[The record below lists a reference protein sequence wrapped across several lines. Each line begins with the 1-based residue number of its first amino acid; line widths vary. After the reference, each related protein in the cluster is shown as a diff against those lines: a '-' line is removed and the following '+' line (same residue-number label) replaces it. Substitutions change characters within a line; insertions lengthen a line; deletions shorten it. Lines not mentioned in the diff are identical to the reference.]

1 MSSVDN
7 RIVEMQFNNKQFE
20 QGINTSISSL
30 DRLKKGLE
38 LGNAT
43 NGLANLDKAIKSFS
57 LGSISD
63 NLTGI
68 SEKFSA
74 LGIIGITTLQNLTNQ
89 AVNTGKRMVSAL
101 TIDPI
106 QMGFKEYETKMGS
119 IQTILT
125 NTASKGTT
133 LQEVTAALDDL
144 NTYAD
149 KTIYN
154 FAEMTRNI
162 GTFTAA
168 GVDLETSKIAIKGI
182 ANLAAASGSNA
193 QQASTAMYQLS
204 QALATGSVK
213 LMDWNSVVN
222 AGMGGEL
229 FKNAL
234 KSTAEEMGTDV
245 DAMIAKNG
253 SFRESLQEGWI
264 TADVLNTTLKKLTK
278 EGAQEYGA
286 AMLKSGKYTQ
296 AQFDALMKQAAMAED
311 AATEVKTLT
320 QMFDTMK
327 ESVQSG
333 WAQTWEAIIGNKE
346 ESTKLLTSINEAFGN
361 LIGPSTD
368 ARNAMFEFWNA
379 AGGRAAVISGLSN
392 TFKGLASI
400 FKPIAEAFREVFPA
414 MDGVK
419 LVRFSQDFQRLTEK
433 FKMGESAIQAIK
445 DTFVGLFSVIN
456 IGVQVISTIV
466 KGIAM
471 LFGAVI
477 PAGDGILFLTSS
489 IGNFFTSINKSI
501 EASGIFAASLA
512 VLQKILKP
520 LPSMFDGVSKVSEIF
535 SKLSEEVKKA
545 IDYISGGLSDTF
557 TNLNFDKLF
566 AVVNGGLV
574 AGILAG
580 INKIIFSFSSVV
592 SSGKGFLKNTKKILE
607 TVRGSLEAYQNTL
620 KAEVLVKIAIAI
632 GILSASLVALSL
644 IDPVRMISSVAAIS
658 LLFTELIASMAI
670 LDKAMTGP
678 GFKSMIIIT
687 GMMMSL
693 SAAILVLSA
702 SMLVLSTIDWNGI
715 AKGLA
720 GVGGLILELALF
732 MKIAQAPGI
741 GTGSGLALVP
751 LAGALLILSAALKV
765 ISTIDTEGIKNGLN
779 AIGTLL
785 IQLLIFT
792 KLLSNTS
799 NLISVGT
806 SVTILAVGL
815 TVLAGAIAIFGNM
828 SLETIGKGL
837 GTLAGSLIILSLA
850 MKGMS
855 TGLPGAAAMLVMAGA
870 IAVLAPALLLLG
882 TMSVE
887 SITIS
892 IFALAGALAV
902 LGGMS
907 TVLGPVVPIMF
918 VLGQAIALI
927 GLGVGVAGAGVLAL
941 SAGLAGLAVS
951 GAAGAVALVAIATSL
966 ASIIP
971 IYIKKFGEGL
981 VELANVIGNS
991 APSLM
996 EAMMKLV
1003 IALLDTLVVNIPKFV
1018 VIGTELIVGLLNG
1031 ISYMLPRIIQAG
1043 FNLIISFING
1053 LADAIRKNTSQLV
1066 NAGINLMDSIIEGC
1080 WTAITALKDE
1090 YKKIGNNIVDG
1101 VINGIKEKFTEA
1113 ATWAGNLGHTLVDSM
1128 KDVLGIQ
1135 SPSKTFKDEIGAMTN
1150 AGLAKGIKDTADE
1163 PVNETEKVGKKVA
1176 EAGKSTLDS
1185 VKASI
1190 DERKYYN
1197 KISLEEELKD
1207 WEAVQKKYK
1216 AGSEERKQIDKE
1228 IYRVKNEML
1237 KASFDNSVKWIDE
1250 QKYYDKMSL
1259 ADELAAWERVQA
1271 RYAQGTEERKR
1282 ADREVYRLKKDL
1294 TAQQKQIDEDY
1305 YNATKAIN
1313 DRLKSDIQ
1321 SVNNEYE
1328 SALASRTDALFRSY
1342 GLFDKVNPKEA
1353 VNGEELITNLQDQV
1367 IEFETW
1373 QKSITELSKKGIEE
1387 GLLKELQSMGPS
1399 AIAQIQALNALS
1411 APQLDMYVSLWRTKH
1426 NDAKI
1431 QATAELVGLKADTQI
1446 KIEELKLQAETE
1458 LETYKNIWIT
1468 KSAELRTNVTTEVSQ
1483 MVTDTTTA
1491 LSNLGTNAQ
1500 TTITAAT
1507 TSIETEFAKQD
1518 WKSIGTNIVQGI
1530 IKGVNDNSHLLIN
1543 RMKEL
1548 AKEALMAA
1556 QAELG
1561 IESPSKEFEKVGMF
1575 AVQGFVN
1582 GLSDITSINSAGTN
1596 IGSAA
1601 IDSLKKTISDISN
1614 AVNGNIDMTPTIRP
1628 VIDLTDVESGA
1639 KNISSLLGNTPSI
1652 NSDTSITRASS
1663 ISASQAAQNRVSS
1676 SGITTQLQPQSNN
1689 GQTLVMNVTMNV
1701 KSAAEAIRELDIL
1714 NKQLAVNY

>member
-63 NLTGI
+63 TLTGI

-133 LQEVTAALDDL
+133 LQEVTAALNDL

-204 QALATGSVK
+204 QALAAGSVK

-296 AQFDALMKQAAMAED
+296 AQVDALMKQAAMAED

-379 AGGRAAVISGLSN
+379 AGGRASVISGLSN
-392 TFKGLASI
+392 IFKGLASI
-400 FKPIAEAFREVFPA
+400 LKPIGEAFREVFPA
-414 MDGVK
+414 MDGAK

-433 FKMGESAIQAIK
+433 FKMGESTIQAIK
-445 DTFVGLFSVIN
+445 DTFIGLFSIIN
-456 IGVQVISTIV
+456 IGVQVISTII

-471 LFGAVI
+471 LFGTVI
-477 PAGDGILFLTSS
+477 PAGNGILFLTSS
-489 IGNFFTSINKSI
+489 IGNLFTSINKSI
-501 EASGIFAASLA
+501 EASGIFATSLA
-512 VLQKILKP
+512 GLQKILKP

-566 AVVNGGLV
+566 AIVNGGLV

-580 INKIIFSFSSVV
+580 INKIIFSFSSVI
-592 SSGKGFLKNTKKILE
+592 SGGEGFLKNTKKILE

-620 KAEVLVKIAIAI
+620 KAEVLVKIATAI

-658 LLFTELIASMAI
+658 LLFTELIGSMII
-670 LDKAMTGP
+670 LDKAMMGP

-693 SAAILVLSA
+693 SASILVLSA
-702 SMLVLSTIDWNGI
+702 SMLILSTIDWNGI

-720 GVGGLILELALF
+720 GIGGLMLELALF
-732 MKIAQAPGI
+732 MKLTQKAGM
-741 GTGSGLALVP
+741 GVGSGAGLIL
-751 LAGALLILSAALKV
+751 LAGALLTLSMAVK
-765 ISTIDTEGIKNGLN
+765 IMSTIDIEGLKKGLG
-779 AIGTLL
+779 AIGILL
-785 IQLLIFT
+785 AELLIFSKLFENT
-792 KLLSNTS
+792 KG
-799 NLISVGT
+799 LIGIGT
-806 SVTILAVGL
+806 GVTVLAVGL
-815 TVLAGAIAIFGNM
+815 TVLAGAVAIFGNM

-837 GTLAGSLIILSLA
+837 GTLAGSLLILGLA

-855 TGLPGAAAMLVMAGA
+855 TGLSGAAAMLVMATA

-882 TMSVE
+882 TMSIE
-887 SITIS
+887 SIASS
-892 IFALAGALAV
+892 ILVLAGTLTV

-907 TVLGPVVPIMF
+907 VILGPLVPAMF
-918 VLGQAIALI
+918 GIAGAITLI

-941 SAGLAGLAVS
+941 SAGLAALAVS

-966 ASIIP
+966 ASVIP

-981 VELANVIGNS
+981 VGLADVIGNS
-991 APSLM
+991 APTFM
-996 EAMMKLV
+996 RAMMKLV
-1003 IALLDTLVVNIPKFV
+1003 VALLDTLISNIPKM
-1018 VIGTELIVGLLNG
+1018 VIMGTELIVGLLNG
-1031 ISYMLPRIIQAG
+1031 IEYMLPRIIQAG

-1053 LADAIRKNTSQLV
+1053 LAEAIRRNTSQLID
-1066 NAGINLMDSIIEGC
+1066 AGINLMDSIIEGC
-1080 WTAITALKDE
+1080 WTALTMWKDE

-1101 VINGIKEKFTEA
+1101 VINGIKAKFTEA
-1113 ATWAGNLGHTLVDSM
+1113 AQWAGKLGMTLVNSM

-1135 SPSKTFKDEIGAMTN
+1135 SPSKMFQDQIGAMIN
-1150 AGLAKGIKDTADE
+1150 AGLAKGIKQTSDE
-1163 PVNETEKVGKKVA
+1163 PVNETKKVGKKVA
-1176 EAGKSTLDS
+1176 EAGKSILDS

-1294 TAQQKQIDEDY
+1294 TTQQKQIDEDY

-1353 VNGEELITNLQDQV
+1353 VNGEDLITNLQDQV

-1411 APQLDMYVSLWRTKH
+1411 TPQLDMYVSLWRTKY

-1446 KIEELKLQAETE
+1446 KIEELKAQADSE
-1458 LETYKNIWIT
+1458 LENYKNIWIT
-1468 KSAELRTNVTTEVSQ
+1468 KSAELRTIVSSEFSM
-1483 MVTDTTTA
+1483 MVTDTNVALSSLGPQAQATITTSANAIKNTFAAQDWNGIGKNMVIGIVKGVSDNAYMLVRQMTA
-1491 LSNLGTNAQ
+1491 LAQ
-1500 TTITAAT
+1500 QA
-1507 TSIETEFAKQD
+1507 
-1518 WKSIGTNIVQGI
+1518 
-1530 IKGVNDNSHLLIN
+1530 
-1543 RMKEL
+1543 
-1548 AKEALMAA
+1548 MAA
-1556 QAELG
+1556 ARATLG
-1561 IESPSKEFEKVGMF
+1561 IKSPSKEFEKIGIYVI
-1575 AVQGFVN
+1575 QGFTN
-1582 GLSDITSINSAGTN
+1582 GLNDMTSIDSAGSN
-1596 IGSAA
+1596 IGSTA
-1601 IDSLKKTISDISN
+1601 IESIKKTISDISN
-1614 AVNGNIDMTPTIRP
+1614 ALSGNINISPTIRP
-1628 VIDLTDVESGA
+1628 VIDLTDIESGA
-1639 KNISSLLGNTPSI
+1639 KTISSLLGSAPSI

-1663 ISASQAAQNRVSS
+1663 ISASQATQNRVSS
-1676 SGITTQLQPQSNN
+1676 SGMTTQLQPQSNN

>member
-1 MSSVDN
+1 MPSVDN
-7 RIVEMQFNNKQFE
+7 RVVDMQFNNKQFE
-20 QGINTSISSL
+20 QGINTSVNSL
-30 DRLKKGLE
+30 DKLKQALNF
-38 LGNAT
+38 GNAT
-43 NGLANLDKAIKSFS
+43 NGLANLDKAAKSFS
-57 LGSISD
+57 FGSISD
-63 NLTGI
+63 TLTGI
-68 SEKFSA
+68 SEKFSV

-106 QMGFKEYETKMGS
+106 KMGFNEYETKMGS

-133 LQEVTAALDDL
+133 LQQVTAALDDL
-144 NTYAD
+144 NKYAD

-204 QALATGSVK
+204 QALAAGSVK

-245 DAMIAKNG
+245 DAMIKKNG

-278 EGAQEYGA
+278 EGAQEYGE

-296 AQFDALMKQAAMAED
+296 AQVDALMKQAAMAED

-333 WAQTWEAIIGNKE
+333 WAQTWEAIIGNKD
-346 ESTKLLTSINEAFGN
+346 ESTKLLTSINTAFGN

-379 AGGRAAVISGLSN
+379 AGGRTAVISGLSN
-392 TFKGLASI
+392 IFKGLASI
-400 FKPIAEAFREVFPA
+400 LKPIAEAFREVFPA
-414 MDGVK
+414 MDGAK

-433 FKMGESAIQAIK
+433 FKIGESTIQAIK
-445 DTFVGLFSVIN
+445 DTFVGLFSIIN

-477 PAGDGILFLTSS
+477 PAGNGILFLTSS

-512 VLQKILKP
+512 GLQKILKP

-545 IDYISGGLSDTF
+545 IDYISVGLSNAF

-566 AVVNGGLV
+566 SVINGGLI

-580 INKIIFSFSSVV
+580 IGKIFFSFSQVA
-592 SSGKGFLKNTKKILE
+592 SSGQGFLKDARKIFDG
-607 TVRGSLEAYQNTL
+607 VRGSLEAYQNTL
-620 KAEVLVKIAIAI
+620 KAEVLVKIAMAV
-632 GILSASLVALSL
+632 GILSASLVALAL
-644 IDPVRMISSVAAIS
+644 VDPVRMTAGIAAIS
-658 LLFTELIASMAI
+658 LLFAELIGSMA
-670 LDKAMTGP
+670 LFEKAVTGP
-678 GFKSMIIIT
+678 GFKSMVTIT
-687 GMMMSL
+687 AMMVTLSL
-693 SAAILVLSA
+693 AILTLSA
-702 SMLVLSTIDWNGI
+702 SMLILSTMDWNGI
-715 AKGLA
+715 SKGLA
-720 GVGGLILELALF
+720 GIGGLMLELALF
-732 MKIAQAPGI
+732 MKLTQKAGMGI
-741 GTGSGLALVP
+741 GSGSGLML
-751 LAGALLILSAALKV
+751 LAGALLTLSMAVK
-765 ISTIDTEGIKNGLN
+765 IMSTIDIESLKKGLG
-779 AIGTLL
+779 AIGILL
-785 IQLLIFT
+785 AELLIFSKLFGNT
-792 KLLSNTS
+792 KG
-799 NLISVGT
+799 LIGIGT
-806 SVTILAVGL
+806 GVTVLAVGL
-815 TVLAGAIAIFGNM
+815 TVLAGAVAIFGNM

-837 GTLAGSLIILSLA
+837 GTLAGSLLILGLA

-855 TGLPGAAAMLVMAGA
+855 TGLPGAAAMLVIATA

-882 TMSVE
+882 TMSIE
-887 SITIS
+887 SIASS
-892 IFALAGALAV
+892 ILVLAGTLTV

-907 TVLGPVVPIMF
+907 VILGPLVPAM
-918 VLGQAIALI
+918 LGIAGAITLI

-941 SAGLAGLAVS
+941 SAGLAALAVS

-966 ASIIP
+966 ASVIP
-971 IYIKKFGEGL
+971 IYIKKFGEGI

-991 APSLM
+991 APSFM
-996 EAMMKLV
+996 KAVMKLV
-1003 IALLDTLVVNIPKFV
+1003 IALLDTLISNIPKIV
-1018 VIGTELIVGLLNG
+1018 SMGTELIVGLLNG
-1031 ISYMLPRIIQAG
+1031 IAYMLPRIIQAG
-1043 FNLIISFING
+1043 FDLIVSFING
-1053 LADAIRKNTSQLV
+1053 LADAIRRNNSRLV
-1066 NAGINLMDSIIEGC
+1066 DAGINLMESIVEGC
-1080 WTAITALKDE
+1080 WATITALKDE

-1113 ATWAGNLGHTLVDSM
+1113 ATWAGKLGLRLVDSM
-1128 KDVLGIQ
+1128 KDVLGIE
-1135 SPSKTFKDEIGAMTN
+1135 SPSKMFKDEIGAMTN

-1163 PVNETEKVGKKVA
+1163 PVNETKKVGEKVA
-1176 EAGKSTLDS
+1176 EAGKSILDS

-1353 VNGEELITNLQDQV
+1353 VNGEDLITNLQDQV

-1373 QKSITELSKKGIEE
+1373 QKSITELSEKGIEE

-1411 APQLDMYVSLWRTKH
+1411 TPQLDMYVSLWRTKY

-1446 KIEELKLQAETE
+1446 KIEELKVQAETE

-1491 LSNLGTNAQ
+1491 LSNLGTSAQ
-1500 TTITAAT
+1500 TTVSTAT
-1507 TSIETEFAKQD
+1507 TSIKTEFAKQD

-1530 IKGVNDNSHLLIN
+1530 IKGVSDNSHLLIN
-1543 RMKEL
+1543 QMKEL

-1556 QAELG
+1556 YAELG

-1596 IGSAA
+1596 IGSTA

-1652 NSDTSITRASS
+1652 NSDTSIDRASS
-1663 ISASQAAQNRVSS
+1663 ISASQLAQNRVTN
-1676 SGITTQLQPQSNN
+1676 SGMTTQLQPQSSN